1 MSERTQSGSGLDS
14 EWTPERVALAG
25 RHMAIVL
32 GAGIAI
38 GLFAAAMQLYYI
50 CALIGML
57 LLAGLVAWQ
66 FESTLALYALIA
78 FIPFGRTPD
87 IAIGGSGVGKG
98 LYVSELM
105 LGFLLAIWI
114 LKYIWGNLPQNR
126 IKSAFYLP
134 SGLYLVFCLINVWN
148 SFLFWDPH
156 VNQRYQYPTV
166 NFIEI
171 VLRVLSVGALVMMAT
186 SIRDRKWLWPISV
199 ALMISGIFNLANS
212 MTGSKVPFAASW
224 WVLLLF
230 LPAGYMAAVFM
241 DSQKRVVLRL
251 LAAAVLVIFIYAAF
265 VRNVSWVS
273 GWMGLFVTLLTVSWL
288 ENKKVFL
295 ALVGIGV
302 IGIGISWSFVDS
314 RVIEDS
320 RAEGDFD
327 RFDLLK
333 GGSKYAAKFPLGVGL
348 GNYRTYNT
356 FHYGEKWGTT
366 SYTSA
371 HGTYSQL
378 LAETGYP
385 GTILFVSLLIAGFC
399 WLLKN
404 YRQMPRG
411 PSKAFILAALGQM
424 TGISAASFIGD
435 YIIPTY
441 HNGGIFTFS
450 TTIYSWLIWGVAIA
464 HVRISREETFGSL
477 DSDS

>member
-1 MSERTQSGSGLDS
+1 MSERTQLETGLDS
-14 EWTPERVALAG
+14 DWTPERVALAG
-25 RHMAIVL
+25 RHTFIVL
-32 GAGIAI
+32 VAGIVI

-57 LLAGLVAWQ
+57 LLAALVAWQ
-66 FESTLALYALIA
+66 FESSLALYALIA

-87 IAIGGSGVGKG
+87 IAVGGSGVGKG

-105 LGFLLAIWI
+105 LGFLLGIWI
-114 LKYIWGNLPQNR
+114 LKYIWGNLPPNR

-134 SGLYLVFCLINVWN
+134 AGLYLVFCLINVWN

-156 VNQRYQYPTV
+156 VSQRYQYPTV

-171 VLRVLSVGALVMMAT
+171 VLRVLSVGALVIMAT
-186 SIRDRKWLWPISV
+186 SIRDRKWLWPISI
-199 ALMISGIFNLANS
+199 ALMLAGIFNLANS
-212 MTGSKVPFAASW
+212 LTGGKIPIIASW

-230 LPAGYMAAVFM
+230 LPAGYVAALLM
-241 DSQKRVVLRL
+241 DDRKRVIIRL
-251 LAAAVLVIFIYAAF
+251 FAAAALAILIYAAF

-273 GWMGLFVTLLTVSWL
+273 GWMGLFVVLLTVSWL
-288 ENKKVFL
+288 ENKKLFL
-295 ALVGIGV
+295 ALLAVGV
-302 IGIGISWSFVDS
+302 IGIGMSWSFVDS
-314 RVIEDS
+314 QVIAASQE
-320 RAEGDFD
+320 EGDYD

-333 GGSKYAAKFPLGVGL
+333 GGAMYAAKFPLGVGL

-356 FHYGEKWGTT
+356 FYYGEKWGTT

-385 GTILFVSLLIAGFC
+385 GTILFLSLLVAGFC

-411 PSKAFILAALGQM
+411 PSKTFILAVLGQM
-424 TGISAASFIGD
+424 AGISAASFVGD

-464 HVRISREETFGSL
+464 HIRISRETLGSV